1 MTREE
6 LIAKIEN
13 VKKDDY
19 DDLKEFSRGTL
30 DMVLYFV
37 RDEKTYSE
45 KSYLKSMIKEIE
57 CNLEIMRT
65 DIIDHDVLAT
75 VKYLLEK
82 RLETIRKE
90 KLS

>member
-6 LIAKIEN
+6 LIERIEGF
-13 VKKDDY
+13 KKDDY
-19 DDLKEFSRGTL
+19 EDLKEFSRGTL

-37 RDEKTYSE
+37 RDEDTYSE
-45 KSYLKSMIKEIE
+45 KFYLKSMIKEVG

-65 DIIDHDVLAT
+65 DIIDYDTLSI

-90 KLS
+90 KLN

>member
-6 LIAKIEN
+6 LIAKLEK

-19 DDLKEFSRGTL
+19 EDLKEFSRGTL

-37 RDEKTYSE
+37 RDEDTYQE
-45 KSYLKSMIKEIE
+45 KHYLKSIIKEVG

-65 DIIDHDVLAT
+65 DIIDYDALSI

-90 KLS
+90 TLS

>member
-6 LIAKIEN
+6 LIERIEGF
-13 VKKDDY
+13 KKDDY
-19 DDLKEFSRGTL
+19 EDLKEFSRGTL

-37 RDEKTYSE
+37 RDEETYSE

-65 DIIDHDVLAT
+65 DIVDYNSLSI
-75 VKYLLEK
+75 VKYLLGE
-82 RLETIRKE
+82 RLKTIE
-90 KLS
+90 NE

>member
-6 LIAKIEN
+6 LIAKIEK

-19 DDLKEFSRGTL
+19 ADLKEFSRGTL

-37 RDEKTYSE
+37 RDEETYQE
-45 KSYLKSMIKEIE
+45 KHYLKSMIREVG

-65 DIIDHDVLAT
+65 DIVDYDVLSI
-75 VKYLLEK
+75 VKYHLEK
-82 RLETIRKE
+82 RLKTIKNE
-90 KLS
+90 

>member
-1 MTREE
+1 MTKEE
-6 LIAKIEN
+6 LIAKIEK

-19 DDLKEFSRGTL
+19 ENLKEFSRGTL

-37 RDEKTYSE
+37 RDEETYSE

-65 DIIDHDVLAT
+65 DIVDYNRLSI
-75 VKYLLEK
+75 VKYLLGK
-82 RLETIRKE
+82 RLKTIE
-90 KLS
+90 NE

>member
-1 MTREE
+1 MTREG
-6 LIAKIEN
+6 LIAKIEK

-37 RDEKTYSE
+37 RDEETYSE

-90 KLS
+90 TLS

>member
-6 LIAKIEN
+6 LIAKIEK

-37 RDEKTYSE
+37 RDEETYQE
-45 KSYLKSMIKEIE
+45 KHYLKSMIKEIE

-65 DIIDHDVLAT
+65 DIVDYNRLSV
-75 VKYLLEK
+75 VKYLLRK
-82 RLETIRKE
+82 RLKTIE
-90 KLS
+90 NE

>member
-6 LIAKIEN
+6 LIAKLEKA
-13 VKKDDY
+13 KKDDY
-19 DDLKEFSRGTL
+19 ADLKEFSRGTL

-37 RDEKTYSE
+37 RDEDTYQE
-45 KSYLKSMIKEIE
+45 KHYLKSIIKEVG

-65 DIIDHDVLAT
+65 DIIDYDTLSI

-82 RLETIRKE
+82 RIKTIENE
-90 KLS
+90 K

>member
-6 LIAKIEN
+6 LIAKIEK

-19 DDLKEFSRGTL
+19 ADLKEFSRGTL

-37 RDEKTYSE
+37 RDEETYQE
-45 KSYLKSMIKEIE
+45 KHYLKSMIKEVG

-65 DIIDHDVLAT
+65 DIVDYDVLSR
-75 VKYLLEK
+75 VKWLIEK

-90 KLS
+90 TLS

>member
-1 MTREE
+1 MTHEE
-6 LIAKIEN
+6 LIAKVEKF
-13 VKKDDY
+13 KKDDY
-19 DDLKEFSRGTL
+19 ADLKEFSRGTL
-30 DMVLYFV
+30 DMVLYFI
-37 RDEKTYSE
+37 RDEETYSE
-45 KSYLKSMIKEIE
+45 KSYLKSMIKEVG

-90 KLS
+90 TLS

>member
-6 LIAKIEN
+6 LIAKIEK

-37 RDEKTYSE
+37 RDEETYSE
-45 KSYLKSMIKEIE
+45 KSYLKSMIKEVG

-90 KLS
+90 TLS

>member
-6 LIAKIEN
+6 LIERIEGF
-13 VKKDDY
+13 KKDDY
-19 DDLKEFSRGTL
+19 EDLKEFSRGTL

-37 RDEKTYSE
+37 RDDDTYSE
-45 KSYLKSMIKEIE
+45 KFYLKSMIKEVG

-65 DIIDHDVLAT
+65 DIIDYDTLSI

-90 KLS
+90 TLS

>member
-6 LIAKIEN
+6 LIAKVEKF
-13 VKKDDY
+13 KKDDY
-19 DDLKEFSRGTL
+19 ADLKEFSRGTL

-37 RDEKTYSE
+37 RDEDTYSE
-45 KSYLKSMIKEIE
+45 KFYLKSMIKEVG
-57 CNLEIMRT
+57 CNLEIMRP
-65 DIIDHDVLAT
+65 DLLDHDVLAT

-90 KLS
+90 TLS

>member
-6 LIAKIEN
+6 LITKLEK

-19 DDLKEFSRGTL
+19 ADLKEFSRGTL
-30 DMVLYFV
+30 DMVFYFV
-37 RDEKTYSE
+37 RDEEACSE
-45 KSYLKSMIKEIE
+45 RPFLKSIIKELG

-90 KLS
+90 TLS

>member
-1 MTREE
+1 MTQEE
-6 LIAKIEN
+6 LIERIEGF
-13 VKKDDY
+13 KKDDY
-19 DDLKEFSRGTL
+19 EDLKEFSRGTL

-37 RDEKTYSE
+37 RDEDTYSE
-45 KSYLKSMIKEIE
+45 KFYLKSMIKEVG

-65 DIIDHDVLAT
+65 DIIDYDTLSI

-90 KLS
+90 TLN

>member
-6 LIAKIEN
+6 LIAKIEK

-19 DDLKEFSRGTL
+19 DNLKEFSRGTL

-37 RDEKTYSE
+37 RDEATYQE
-45 KSYLKSMIKEIE
+45 KHYLKSMIKEIE

-65 DIIDHDVLAT
+65 DIVDYNRLSI
-75 VKYLLEK
+75 VKYLLRK
-82 RLETIRKE
+82 RLKTIE
-90 KLS
+90 NE

>member
-90 KLS
+90 TLS

>member
-1 MTREE
+1 MTQEE
-6 LIAKIEN
+6 LIAKIEK

-19 DDLKEFSRGTL
+19 EDLKEFSRGTL

-37 RDEKTYSE
+37 RDEETYSE

-65 DIIDHDVLAT
+65 DIVDYNRLSI
-75 VKYLLEK
+75 VKYLLRK
-82 RLETIRKE
+82 RLKTIEDERE
-90 KLS
+90 